1 MRPTAAHV
9 WEKTRRS
16 LETGDSAVD
25 ASLDD
30 NPVVDQNPPPLF
42 LFFAAI
48 VANGWFVKPK
58 PFVYEP
64 GMEPIS
70 SRFQKAISR
79 WILFFS
85 VWIIALSILPMTW
98 VGGAFGA
105 WLVWAIFNLR
115 STMKQMGRQVE
126 LKAH

>member
-16 LETGDSAVD
+16 LEDGDSAVD
-25 ASLDD
+25 VFLDD
-30 NPVVDQNPPPLF
+30 NPVIDQNPPPLI

-48 VANGWFVKPK
+48 LANGWFLKPK
-58 PFVYEP
+58 SFVYEP
-64 GMEPIS
+64 GMESIS
-70 SRFQKAISR
+70 LRFQKALSR

-85 VWIIALSILPMTW
+85 FWILALSIMPMSW
-98 VGGAFGA
+98 VGRAFGA
-105 WLVWAIFNLR
+105 WLMLVIFNLR
-115 STMKQMGRQVE
+115 STMKQMGRHVE